1 MYTLN
6 GITVSEGVGAGPAL
20 IMNKAV
26 SFDSQ
31 DEDKVFDS
39 ESEIAKFKKAS
50 NEFSTRLYQV
60 TSGPA
65 PDSVRDLFGAAAG
78 FITNAKN
85 VDAIISL
92 ILSGASAAK
101 AAKIILFES
110 LKAFEHS
117 SDPELKAQE
126 RELKALA
133 KEFISTL
140 VQSDTGSFEVPTLTV
155 PSVIVASD
163 LTPARFLC
171 LRTDLVSAVIL
182 EGGLSS
188 GHLGTVLRELHIPS
202 IFSVI
207 GATGIKNGEQ
217 VLVDANN
224 GVVMVEPPSDTAFE
238 LLHENNPIH
247 DDLEDDSLLNI
258 TVAPSI
264 GATRELNLSPSLA
277 SHGLGLLRSEF
288 LFLGN
293 PKEPTE
299 DEMIEIFAPLFDKFP
314 KDKPLSART
323 FDFAGDKKPI
333 FAVKTDDKG
342 PLLGYGANVGTEL
355 LKTEIRALLRAA
367 VDRKL
372 TLIFPLVTRVSEVK
386 YLNDL
391 CAMCIDELN
400 EEELPHG
407 DVSTALMIET
417 PAAVLSASAFAKMSS
432 RFFIGTSSLAQ
443 YASAPRVPDV
453 SFTPALAKMIAMACH
468 AAAQAGVPAAM
479 AGRFAARVDLLPFFL
494 NLGVNYITVD
504 SYSIPKVRSA
514 IERLDL
520 NSANDNFSPKL
531 YEQIMELASGRELAD
546 LINNLNFTV

>member
-6 GITVSEGVGAGPAL
+6 GMTVSEGVGAGPAL
-20 IMNKAV
+20 IMNKTV
-26 SFDSQ
+26 SVALH
-31 DEDKVFDS
+31 DEEKVFDS

-50 NEFSTRLYQV
+50 NEFATRLRQV
-60 TSGPA
+60 TAGPA

-78 FITNAKN
+78 FITNSKN
-85 VDAIISL
+85 TEAIVSL
-92 ILSGASAAK
+92 IRNGASAAK
-101 AAKIILFES
+101 ASQIILFEN
-110 LKAFEHS
+110 LKAFDHS

-140 VQSDTGSFEVPTLTV
+140 TQTDAGTFEVPTLTA
-155 PSVIVASD
+155 PTVIIASD

-224 GVVMVEPPSDTAFE
+224 GVVMVEPPTDTALE
-238 LLHENNPIH
+238 LLHENKQVH
-247 DDLEDDSLLNI
+247 DDLDDDSLLNI

-293 PKEPTE
+293 AKEPTE
-299 DEMIEIFAPLFDKFP
+299 DEMMEIFAPLFAKFP
-314 KDKPLSART
+314 KDTPLSART
-323 FDFAGDKKPI
+323 FDFAGDKKPF

-342 PLLGYGANVGTEL
+342 PLLGYGANVGTAL
-355 LKTEIRALLRAA
+355 IKTEIRALLRAA
-367 VDRKL
+367 AGRKL

-391 CAMCIDELN
+391 CASCLDELD
-400 EEELPHG
+400 EENLQHG

-432 RFFIGTSSLAQ
+432 MFFIGTSSLAQ
-443 YASAPRVPDV
+443 YASAPRAPDV

-468 AAAQAGVPAAM
+468 AAAQAHVPVGI

-514 IERLDL
+514 VERLDL
-520 NSANDNFSPKL
+520 NSASENYSPKL
-531 YEQIMELASGRELAD
+531 YEEIMEISSGRELAD

>member
-6 GITVSEGVGAGPAL
+6 GMTVSEGVGAGPAL

-31 DEDKVFDS
+31 DEEKVFDS

-50 NEFSTRLYQV
+50 NEFATRLHQV
-60 TSGPA
+60 TAGPA

-78 FITNAKN
+78 FITNSKN

-101 AAKIILFES
+101 AAKIILFEN

-140 VQSDTGSFEVPTLTV
+140 TQSDSGTFEVPTLTV
-155 PSVIVASD
+155 PTVIVASD

-238 LLHENNPIH
+238 LLHENNPIN

-293 PKEPTE
+293 AKEPTE

-323 FDFAGDKKPI
+323 FDFAGDKKPL

-372 TLIFPLVTRVSEVK
+372 TLVFPLVTRVSEVK

-391 CAMCIDELN
+391 CAMCI
-400 EEELPHG
+400 
-407 DVSTALMIET
+407 VSTALMIET

-468 AAAQAGVPAAM
+468 AAAQAGVPAAI

-520 NSANDNFSPKL
+520 NSANDNYSPKL